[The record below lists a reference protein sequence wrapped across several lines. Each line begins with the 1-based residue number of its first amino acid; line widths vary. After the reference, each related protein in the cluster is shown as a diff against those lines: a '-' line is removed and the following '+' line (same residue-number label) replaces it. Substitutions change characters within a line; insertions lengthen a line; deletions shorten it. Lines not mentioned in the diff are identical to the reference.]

1 MDDSRIVELFYAR
14 EERAVEETQRKYGSY
29 FRTVSWNIL
38 KNREDVEECLND
50 TYIRIWNAIPPQ
62 RPMSLRAFG
71 ATIVRNLSLTRYRAG
86 QTLRRGGGQVE
97 TPLDELTECVGD
109 GPEQWLQAAELSR
122 HLDKFLRTLPEKDRC
137 VFLRRYWFL
146 EPLDDI
152 AQRYRLPLGSV
163 KSGLHRTRK
172 RLKEYFEKEEL
183 L

>member
-1 MDDSRIVELFYAR
+1 MDDTGIIDLYWAR
-14 EERAVEETQRKYGSY
+14 SERALEETQRKYGSY

-38 KNREDVEECLND
+38 KNAEDVEECLND
-50 TYIRIWNAIPPQ
+50 AYVRVWNAIPPQ

-71 ATIVRNLSLTRYRAG
+71 ATIVRNLSLSRWRAG
-86 QTLRRGGGQVE
+86 QSLRRGGGQTQAVLE
-97 TPLDELTECVGD
+97 ELADCVAD

-122 HLDKFLRTLPEKDRC
+122 HLDKFLRSLPEKDRC

-146 EPLDDI
+146 EPMEDI
-152 AQRYRLPLGSV
+152 ARRYSLPLGSV

-172 RLKEYFEKEEL
+172 KLKEYLEKEEL